1 MQSFVLLYQLLKNN
15 QEIIMS
21 SDAIVFVV
29 DDDEAVRQSTAWLI
43 ESIGLKVITFTSAD
57 EFLENFNQQQ
67 GCIVMDVRMPGMSGL
82 EAQEEMK
89 NRGIT
94 LPLIF
99 ITGHGDVP
107 MAVRAL
113 KRGAFDFIEKPFN
126 DQLLLDSVQRGL
138 KCNSEAMESFIR
150 NESIDKRISALT
162 PREKEVMMRV
172 TEGKPNKVIAH
183 ELSVSIKTVEVHRA
197 RMMEKMEAGS
207 VAELVKISLL
217 STQR

>member
-1 MQSFVLLYQLLKNN
+1 
-15 QEIIMS
+15 MS

>member
-1 MQSFVLLYQLLKNN
+1 
-15 QEIIMS
+15 MS
-21 SDAIVFVV
+21 DDADAIVFIV

-43 ESIGLKVITFTSAD
+43 ESIGLKVNSFVSAD
-57 EFLENFNQQQ
+57 DFLENYNNES

-89 NRGIT
+89 NRGIN

-126 DQLLLDSVQRGL
+126 DQLLLDAVQRGL
-138 KCNSEAMESFIR
+138 KQSSEARESLLL
-150 NESIDKRISALT
+150 NESIDKRISSLT
-162 PREKEVMMRV
+162 PREHEVMLRV

-183 ELSVSIKTVEVHRA
+183 ELNVSIKTVEVHRA
-197 RMMEKMEAGS
+197 RMMEKMEASS
-207 VAELVKISLL
+207 VAELVKVTMHASKD
-217 STQR
+217 

>member
-1 MQSFVLLYQLLKNN
+1 
-15 QEIIMS
+15 MS
-21 SDAIVFVV
+21 NDAIVFIV

-43 ESIGLKVITFTSAD
+43 ESIGLKVTTFISAD
-57 EFLENFNQQQ
+57 EFLEEYNNEP

-89 NRGIT
+89 NRGMT

-126 DQLLLDSVQRGL
+126 DQLLLDAVQRGL
-138 KCNSEAMESFIR
+138 KSNNEAMESLVE
-150 NESIDKRISALT
+150 NESIDKRISSLT
-162 PREKEVMMRV
+162 PREHEVMMRV

-183 ELSVSIKTVEVHRA
+183 ELNVSIKTVEVHRA
-197 RMMEKMEAGS
+197 RMMEKMEASS
-207 VAELVKISLL
+207 VAQLVKTTIQASQNNSL
-217 STQR
+217 

>member
-1 MQSFVLLYQLLKNN
+1 
-15 QEIIMS
+15 MS
-21 SDAIVFVV
+21 NDAIVFIV

-43 ESIGLKVITFTSAD
+43 ESIGLKVTTFTCAD
-57 EFLENFNQQQ
+57 EFLENYNNES

-89 NRGIT
+89 NRGIS

-126 DQLLLDSVQRGL
+126 DQLLLDAVQRGL
-138 KCNSEAMESFIR
+138 KNNSEAMESLIQ
-150 NESIDKRISALT
+150 NESIDKRIASLT
-162 PREKEVMMRV
+162 PREHEVMMRV

-183 ELSVSIKTVEVHRA
+183 ELNVSIKTVEVHRA

-207 VAELVKISLL
+207 VAQLVKTTIQANANNTTS
-217 STQR
+217 

>member
-1 MQSFVLLYQLLKNN
+1 
-15 QEIIMS
+15 MS

-89 NRGIT
+89 NRGMT

-183 ELSVSIKTVEVHRA
+183 ELSVSIKTIEVHRA

>member
-1 MQSFVLLYQLLKNN
+1 
-15 QEIIMS
+15 
-21 SDAIVFVV
+21 
-29 DDDEAVRQSTAWLI
+29 
-43 ESIGLKVITFTSAD
+43 
-57 EFLENFNQQQ
+57 
-67 GCIVMDVRMPGMSGL
+67 MPGMSGL

-89 NRGIT
+89 NRGMS

-126 DQLLLDSVQRGL
+126 DQLLLDAVQRGL
-138 KCNSEAMESFIR
+138 KDNNEAMESLVQ
-150 NESIDKRISALT
+150 NESITKRISSLT
-162 PREKEVMMRV
+162 PREHEVMMRV

-183 ELSVSIKTVEVHRA
+183 ELNVSIKTVEVHRA

-207 VAELVKISLL
+207 VAQLVKTTIQAS
-217 STQR
+217 RNNIIP

>member
-1 MQSFVLLYQLLKNN
+1 
-15 QEIIMS
+15 MS

-89 NRGIT
+89 NRGMT

-217 STQR
+217 FTQR

>member
-1 MQSFVLLYQLLKNN
+1 
-15 QEIIMS
+15 MS
-21 SDAIVFVV
+21 DDAIVFIV

-43 ESIGLKVITFTSAD
+43 ESIGLKVNTFVSAD
-57 EFLENFNQQQ
+57 DFLENYNNES

-89 NRGIT
+89 NRGIA

-126 DQLLLDSVQRGL
+126 DQLLLDAVQRGL
-138 KCNSEAMESFIR
+138 KLNSEARESLIQ
-150 NESIDKRISALT
+150 NESIDKRISSLT
-162 PREKEVMMRV
+162 PREHEVMLRV

-183 ELSVSIKTVEVHRA
+183 ELNVSIKTVEVHRA
-197 RMMEKMEAGS
+197 RMMEKMEASS
-207 VAELVKISLL
+207 VAELVKVTL
-217 STQR
+217 QAGAKD